1 MMVVQ
6 NVEDKNVGCS
16 MPRRVAATVEQAPS
30 SSSTLSTSMMEWP
43 TKVSIVK
50 GG

>member
-16 MPRRVAATVEQAPS
+16 MPGRVAANVGAHSTSP
-30 SSSTLSTSMMEWP
+30 TLSTLIMEWP
-43 TKVSIVK
+43 TKVSIVR